1 MPKTPTRTEP
11 GKPRRRGQ
19 PLNQAILE
27 AAWTE
32 LCQAGYAGLTI
43 DAVASRAGTS
53 KPVLY
58 RRWPSRAAL
67 VLAALRHGL
76 PGRDTAPDTGELR
89 CDLLA
94 VLRGLEERF
103 HQIGTDAMRGL
114 LTTLSAE
121 PDFAEQVAEHLDQTD
136 LQHTLR
142 SVLERA
148 ADRGE
153 INTARITPRII
164 SLPMDLLRNEH
175 LLRGAPV
182 PDATIVEIVDEIV
195 LPLLRAP

>member
-1 MPKTPTRTEP
+1 MPARTGP

-27 AAWTE
+27 AVWAE
-32 LCQAGYAGLTI
+32 LREAGYAGLTI

-76 PGRDTAPDTGELR
+76 PGRDTMPDTADLR
-89 CDLLA
+89 SDLLA
-94 VLRGLEERF
+94 VLCGLEERF
-103 HQIGTDAMRGL
+103 HQMGADTMRGL
-114 LTTLSAE
+114 LATLSAE
-121 PDFAEQVAEHLDQTD
+121 PDFAEQIAEHLDQTD
-136 LQHTLR
+136 VRHILR

-148 ADRGE
+148 AERGE
-153 INTARITPRII
+153 INAARITLRII
-164 SLPMDLLRNEH
+164 SLPMDLIRNEH

-182 PDATIVEIVDEIV
+182 PDTAIVEIVDEIL
-195 LPLLRAP
+195 LPLLHIP